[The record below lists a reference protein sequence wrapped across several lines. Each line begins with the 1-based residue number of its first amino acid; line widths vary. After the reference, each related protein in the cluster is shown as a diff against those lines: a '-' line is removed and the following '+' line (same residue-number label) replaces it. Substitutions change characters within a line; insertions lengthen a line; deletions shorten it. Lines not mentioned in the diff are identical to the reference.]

1 MFTETKVG
9 LWLSSAIALTMFG
22 FHLYVVAI
30 GAPEVFYFRGTH
42 LLFALTLVFLWY
54 PLAAKASFG
63 KALLGLAVDVI
74 FIAVAIASIG
84 YLFVEHEHVLTRYAY
99 VDDLTTTEFA
109 LGIGFLIVVLEAS
122 RRTVGMALSI
132 TALVFIVYALFFA
145 NLNVGTF
152 LDQMYLTTEGVLGIP
167 LNVSAT
173 YMVLFIVFGALVEK
187 SGTGKLFMDFAMA
200 LAGASAGGP
209 AKVACMTSAM
219 FGTISGSS
227 TANVM
232 TTGTF
237 TIPLMKR
244 IGYRPAFAGAVEAV
258 ASTGGQ
264 IMPPIMGAAA
274 FVMAEFM
281 AVSYLTVIG
290 IAILP
295 ALLYFLAVFVAVHFE
310 AKRVGLKGMPK
321 PDLPRMG
328 EVLKER
334 GHQFLP
340 LVVIVGILVGGYSAP
355 YAATVGLL
363 SVIPVALLRKTTRR
377 DITVKLVL
385 GALVEGIRNSLQVAA
400 ACACSGIVIGVISLS
415 GVGIEFTSFVISL
428 ADDTLLLALIL
439 TAIAGII
446 LGMGLPTTPAYIV
459 QVALLIPAMIKLGVP
474 LEAAHMFVFYFA
486 ILSAITPPVAI
497 SLYAANGLSGA
508 KLWDGGIA
516 AMKLA
521 ATGYIIP
528 FMFVY
533 SPSLLL
539 IGETSLI
546 VLSSI
551 TAVVGVVC
559 LAAGLHGY
567 FLRRANAVERLLLVA
582 AALTLIK
589 AGIVTDLIGAAL
601 IGGVALLQLVLL
613 KRDDAPAEPESSEPT
628 AATAEEA
635 QT

>member
-1 MFTETKVG
+1 MLGDGKVG
-9 LWLSSAIALTMFG
+9 IWIPSAIALAMLA
-22 FHLYVVAI
+22 FHFWVVAT

-42 LLFALTLVFLWY
+42 LIFALALIFLWY
-54 PLAAKASFG
+54 PVMATGSTARRVTGAAIDCSFLALS
-63 KALLGLAVDVI
+63 
-74 FIAVAIASIG
+74 IAVIG
-84 YLFVEHEHVLTRYAY
+84 YLFVAHDHILTRFAY
-99 VDDLTTTEFA
+99 VDELSPLEVF
-109 LGIGFLIVVLEAS
+109 LGVGIVVVSLEAA
-122 RRTVGMALSI
+122 RRTVGLALPL
-132 TALVFIVYALFFA
+132 TAAVFLVYALFYE
-145 NLNVGTF
+145 NLGYGE
-152 LDQMYLTTEGVLGIP
+152 LIDQLYLTTEGIFGIP

-173 YMVLFIVFGALVEK
+173 YMVLFIVFGSLVEK

-200 LAGASAGGP
+200 LAGGTAGGP

-281 AVSYLTVIG
+281 AVSYLTI
-290 IAILP
+290 IAIAIVP

-310 AKRVGLKGMPK
+310 AKRVGLKGLPK
-321 PDLPRMG
+321 PDLPEMG
-328 EVLKER
+328 KVLRER

-340 LVVIVGILVGGYSAP
+340 LAVIMGVLVNGYSAP
-355 YAATVGLL
+355 YAATLGLL
-363 SVIPVALLRKTTRR
+363 SVIPVALMRKTTRSE
-377 DITVKLVL
+377 ITIPLIL
-385 GALVEGIRNSLQVAA
+385 EALIQGVRNSLQVAA
-400 ACACSGIVIGVISLS
+400 ACACSGIVIGVIALS

-428 ADDTLLLALIL
+428 ANDTLLLALIL

-459 QVALLIPAMIKLGVP
+459 QVALLVPALIKLGVP
-474 LEAAHMFVFYFA
+474 LESAHMFVFYFA

-497 SLYAANGLSGA
+497 TLYAANGLSGA
-508 KLWDGGIA
+508 GLWDGGIA

-533 SPSLLL
+533 GPALLL
-539 IGETSLI
+539 IGEPIHVAISCVTSVI
-546 VLSSI
+546 
-551 TAVVGVVC
+551 GVVC

-567 FLRRANAVERLLLVA
+567 FFRRANVVERLILVA
-582 AALTLIK
+582 AALSLIK
-589 AGIVTDLIGAAL
+589 PGLTTDLL
-601 IGGVALLQLVLL
+601 GVALIALVVTMQLIIF
-613 KRDDAPAEPESSEPT
+613 KRSDTPVEAG
-628 AATAEEA
+628 AAR
-635 QT
+635 

>member
-1 MFTETKVG
+1 MLGQGKLGVWVPG
-9 LWLSSAIALTMFG
+9 AIALAMFA
-22 FHLYVVAI
+22 FHLWVVAT
-30 GAPEVFYFRGTH
+30 GAPEVFHFRGTH
-42 LLFALTLVFLWY
+42 LIFALSLIFLWY
-54 PLAAKASFG
+54 PVMTSGPRGRVVLGAAIDCLFLAMS
-63 KALLGLAVDVI
+63 
-74 FIAVAIASIG
+74 IAVVG
-84 YLFVEHEHVLTRYAY
+84 YLFVEHEHILTRFAY
-99 VDDLTTTEFA
+99 VDELRPIEVAFGV
-109 LGIGFLIVVLEAS
+109 GIVVVVLEAA
-122 RRTVGMALSI
+122 RRTIGMALPI
-132 TALVFIVYALFFA
+132 TALVFLVYGLLFA
-145 NLNVGTF
+145 GLRPGEMI
-152 LDQMYLTTEGVLGIP
+152 DQLYLTTEGIFGIP

-200 LAGASAGGP
+200 LAGGTAGGP

-281 AVSYLTVIG
+281 AVSYLTVIS

-295 ALLYFLAVFVAVHFE
+295 ALLYFLAVFIAVHFE
-310 AKRVGLKGMPK
+310 AKRIGLKGLPR

-328 EVLKER
+328 EVLKAR
-334 GHQFLP
+334 GHQFTP
-340 LVVIVGILVGGYSAP
+340 LAVIMGMLVAGFSAP
-355 YAATVGLL
+355 YAATAGLL
-363 SVIPVALLRKTTRR
+363 SVVPVALLRKTTRSE
-377 DITVKLVL
+377 ISFGVVIQ
-385 GALVEGIRNSLQVAA
+385 ALIDGIRNSLQVAA

-415 GVGIEFTSFVISL
+415 GVGIDFTAFVISL
-428 ADDTLLLALIL
+428 AQDTMLLALIL

-459 QVALLIPAMIKLGVP
+459 QVALLVPALIKLGVP

-497 SLYAANGLSGA
+497 TLYAANGLSGA
-508 KLWDGGIA
+508 GLWDGGLA

-533 SPSLLL
+533 GPSLLL
-539 IGETSLI
+539 IGDEVRVAIACVTS
-546 VLSSI
+546 
-551 TAVVGVVC
+551 VVGVSC

-567 FLRRANAVERLLLVA
+567 FLRRALVVERLLLVA
-582 AALTLIK
+582 AAIALIRPGLT
-589 AGIVTDLIGAAL
+589 TDAVGAAL
-601 IGGVALLQLVLL
+601 IGLVVVMQLVVF
-613 KRDDAPAEPESSEPT
+613 KRDLEPAV
-628 AATAEEA
+628 AVGKG
-635 QT
+635 

>member
-1 MFTETKVG
+1 MLGDSRLAGMVPAG
-9 LWLSSAIALTMFG
+9 IALAMLA
-22 FHLYVVAI
+22 FHFWVVAV
-30 GAPEVFYFRGTH
+30 GAPESFHFRSTH
-42 LLFALTLVFLWY
+42 LLFALVLIFLWY
-54 PLAAKASFG
+54 PVLTGGSRGRAVAGALIDTAFLAASA
-63 KALLGLAVDVI
+63 AVVGYI
-74 FIAVAIASIG
+74 F
-84 YLFVEHEHVLTRYAY
+84 LEHDYILTRFAY
-99 VDDLTTTEFA
+99 VDDLRPA
-109 LGIGFLIVVLEAS
+109 DAILGVTIVLVVLEAA
-122 RRTVGMALSI
+122 RRTVGLALPL
-132 TALVFIVYALFFA
+132 TALLFLAYGLLIA
-145 NLNVGTF
+145 NLGPGEMI
-152 LDQMYLTTEGVLGIP
+152 DQMYLTTEGIFGIP

-200 LAGASAGGP
+200 LAGGTAGGP

-290 IAILP
+290 IATLP

-310 AKRVGLKGMPK
+310 AKRVGLKGLPR

-328 EVLKER
+328 QVLRER

-340 LVVIVGILVGGYSAP
+340 LVVIVGVLVAGYSAP
-355 YAATVGLL
+355 YAATLGLL
-363 SVIPVALLRKTTRR
+363 SVIPVALMRKTTRAE
-377 DITVKLVL
+377 ITVRVVL
-385 GALVEGIRNSLQVAA
+385 DALVTGVRNSLQVAA
-400 ACACSGIVIGVISLS
+400 ACACSGIVIGVIALS
-415 GVGIEFTSFVISL
+415 GIGIDFTSFVIAL
-428 ADDTLLLALIL
+428 AQDTLLLALIL

-459 QVALLIPAMIKLGVP
+459 QVALLVPALIKLGVP

-497 SLYAANGLSGA
+497 TLYAANGLSGA
-508 KLWDGGIA
+508 GIWDGGLA

-533 SPSLLL
+533 GPSLLL
-539 IGETSLI
+539 IGDASRVAI
-546 VLSSI
+546 ACV
-551 TAVVGVVC
+551 TAVIGVCC

-567 FLRRANAVERLLLVA
+567 FMRRANVIERLLLIA
-582 AALTLIK
+582 AAFTLIK
-589 AGIVTDLIGAAL
+589 PGIVTDLVGAAL
-601 IGGVALLQLVLL
+601 IAAVLGLQLVLMPRPVEQL
-613 KRDDAPAEPESSEPT
+613 K
-628 AATAEEA
+628 
-635 QT
+635 

>member
-1 MFTETKVG
+1 
-9 LWLSSAIALTMFG
+9 
-22 FHLYVVAI
+22 
-30 GAPEVFYFRGTH
+30 
-42 LLFALTLVFLWY
+42 
-54 PLAAKASFG
+54 
-63 KALLGLAVDVI
+63 
-74 FIAVAIASIG
+74 
-84 YLFVEHEHVLTRYAY
+84 
-99 VDDLTTTEFA
+99 
-109 LGIGFLIVVLEAS
+109 
-122 RRTVGMALSI
+122 
-132 TALVFIVYALFFA
+132 
-145 NLNVGTF
+145 
-152 LDQMYLTTEGVLGIP
+152 
-167 LNVSAT
+167 
-173 YMVLFIVFGALVEK
+173 
-187 SGTGKLFMDFAMA
+187 
-200 LAGASAGGP
+200 
-209 AKVACMTSAM
+209 M

-310 AKRVGLKGMPK
+310 AKRVGLKGLPR

-328 EVLKER
+328 QVLRER

-340 LVVIVGILVGGYSAP
+340 LVVIVGVLVAGYSAP
-355 YAATVGLL
+355 YAATLGLL
-363 SVIPVALLRKTTRR
+363 SVIPVALMRKTTRAELSV
-377 DITVKLVL
+377 TLVLEALVL
-385 GALVEGIRNSLQVAA
+385 GVRNSLQVAA
-400 ACACSGIVIGVISLS
+400 ACACSGIVIGIIALS
-415 GVGIEFTSFVISL
+415 GIGIEFTSLVIDLSQE
-428 ADDTLLLALIL
+428 TLLLALIL

-459 QVALLIPAMIKLGVP
+459 QVALLVPALMKLGVP

-497 SLYAANGLSGA
+497 TLYAANGLSGA
-508 KLWDGGIA
+508 GIWEGGIA

-533 SPSLLL
+533 GPALLL
-539 IGETSLI
+539 IGDPLQ
-546 VLSSI
+546 VVMACV
-551 TAVVGVVC
+551 TAVIGVSC

-567 FLRRANAVERLLLVA
+567 FLRRANLVERLLLIA
-582 AALTLIK
+582 AAFTLIK
-589 AGIVTDLIGAAL
+589 TGVTTDLVGAA
-601 IGGVALLQLVLL
+601 IIAAVAGLQLVLMP
-613 KRDDAPAEPESSEPT
+613 RPVEQME
-628 AATAEEA
+628 
-635 QT
+635 

>member
-1 MFTETKVG
+1 
-9 LWLSSAIALTMFG
+9 
-22 FHLYVVAI
+22 
-30 GAPEVFYFRGTH
+30 
-42 LLFALTLVFLWY
+42 
-54 PLAAKASFG
+54 
-63 KALLGLAVDVI
+63 
-74 FIAVAIASIG
+74 
-84 YLFVEHEHVLTRYAY
+84 
-99 VDDLTTTEFA
+99 
-109 LGIGFLIVVLEAS
+109 
-122 RRTVGMALSI
+122 
-132 TALVFIVYALFFA
+132 
-145 NLNVGTF
+145 
-152 LDQMYLTTEGVLGIP
+152 
-167 LNVSAT
+167 
-173 YMVLFIVFGALVEK
+173 
-187 SGTGKLFMDFAMA
+187 
-200 LAGASAGGP
+200 
-209 AKVACMTSAM
+209 M

-290 IAILP
+290 IAIVP

-310 AKRVGLKGMPK
+310 AKRVGLKGLPR
-321 PDLPRMG
+321 PDLPEMG
-328 EVLKER
+328 RVLRER

-340 LVVIVGILVGGYSAP
+340 LAVIMVVLVNGYSAP
-355 YAATVGLL
+355 YAATLGLL
-363 SVIPVALLRKTTRR
+363 SVIPVALMRKTTRAE
-377 DITVKLVL
+377 ITVKIVL
-385 GALVEGIRNSLQVAA
+385 EGLIDGIRNSLQVAA
-400 ACACSGIVIGVISLS
+400 ACACSGIVIGVIALS

-428 ADDTLLLALIL
+428 ADDTLLLALVL

-459 QVALLIPAMIKLGVP
+459 QVALLVPAIIKLGVP

-497 SLYAANGLSGA
+497 TLYAANGLSGA
-508 KLWDGGIA
+508 GLWDGGIA

-533 SPSLLL
+533 GPSLLL
-539 IGETSLI
+539 IGEPVTVAVACVTSVI
-546 VLSSI
+546 
-551 TAVVGVVC
+551 GVVC

-567 FLRRANAVERLLLVA
+567 FLRRANVIERLLLVA
-582 AALTLIK
+582 AALSLIK
-589 AGIVTDLIGAAL
+589 PGITTDLLGAAL
-601 IGGVALLQLVLL
+601 IGGVALLQLVIM
-613 KRDDAPAEPESSEPT
+613 KRAPAEV
-628 AATAEEA
+628 
-635 QT
+635 